1 MARKNGSRILFII
14 PARGGS
20 KGLPGKNIKLLHG
33 KPLLHYS
40 IDYARLFADDK
51 DILVSTEDASIAACA
66 ASAGLEIP
74 FLRPAKLAGDET
86 GMSEVLLHALNMFA
100 DHNDI
105 YESIVLLQP
114 TSPLRR
120 KDHLQHALSLYNSDI
135 DMIVSVCES
144 KANPYFNLYEE
155 DEDGFLSISKRSGV
169 SARQKAPP
177 VYLFNG
183 SIYIINAA
191 SLISYQSISDF
202 RKVRK
207 FVMEKEFS
215 VDIDDATD
223 WLFAEAVMGK
233 NFGAGS

>member
-1 MARKNGSRILFII
+1 MARNDSRTLFII

-20 KGLPGKNIKLLHG
+20 KGLPGKNTKLLDG

-51 DILVSTEDASIAACA
+51 DILVSTDDTAIAACA
-66 ASAGLEIP
+66 AAAGLEIP
-74 FLRPAKLAGDET
+74 FMRPEKLAADDS
-86 GMSEVLLHALNMFA
+86 GMSEVLLHAVNMFA
-100 DHNDI
+100 DNNDI
-105 YESIVLLQP
+105 YERIVLLQP
-114 TSPLRR
+114 TSPAR
-120 KDHLQHALSLYNSDI
+120 KREHLEGALSLYRTDL

-155 DEDGFLSISKRSGV
+155 DEDGFLAISKNAGIDS
-169 SARQKAPP
+169 RQKAKP

-191 SLISYQSISDF
+191 SLISYKTLSHF

-207 FVMEKEFS
+207 FIMAKEYS

-223 WLFAEAVMGK
+223 WLFAEAVMRTYF
-233 NFGAGS
+233 NPA